1 MFAMFK
7 KTTKT
12 DKSVAISSR
21 IDWITTHVNTKEKLV
36 VFMDAI
42 MNRDSKHLVMGRSP
56 ISLIAPVFGTDNRKY
71 LYFIRNLFNET
82 KITVESYGVRM
93 WFKNNYTS
101 RYILNVLTKLFK
113 VSSVRLTNDPNY
125 PYNAVIKIGK
135 PSGEVVF
142 DTSIDDKIEVIMK
155 DIELCKSKVR
165 WYDEQIKKFNSEIQV
180 INEKMRK
187 ESNSKYHWS
196 DKIRDLEKQIRELKG

>member
-21 IDWITTHVNTKEKLV
+21 IEWITTHVNTKEKLV

-56 ISLIAPVFGTDNRKY
+56 ISLITPVFGTENRKD
-71 LYFIRNLFNET
+71 LYCIRNRFNET

-93 WFKNNYTS
+93 WFKNNYTT
-101 RYILNVLTKLFK
+101 RYILKVLTKLFK

-125 PYNAVIKIGK
+125 PYNVVIKIGK

-142 DTSIDDKIEVIMK
+142 DTSLDDKIEVIMK
-155 DIELCKSKVR
+155 DIELCKSRVR
-165 WYDEQIKKFNSEIQV
+165 LHDERIKNFQSEVQV
-180 INEKMRK
+180 INEKMRT